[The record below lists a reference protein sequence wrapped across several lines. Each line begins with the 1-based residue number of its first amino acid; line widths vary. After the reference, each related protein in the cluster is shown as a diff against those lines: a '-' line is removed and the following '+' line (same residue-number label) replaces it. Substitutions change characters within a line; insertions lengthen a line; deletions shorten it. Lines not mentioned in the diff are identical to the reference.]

1 MNGEVSIYCCDCS
14 HRCVRVFGVAK
25 HCVSRETGLA
35 VRRARARR
43 SISLRELARRIG
55 VSPAT
60 MSAIETGTAPLTV
73 DRLRQIGSAL
83 TVAVIELLEEDA
95 APEASRTEDAG
106 RALVDAGENAA
117 RWRIF
122 EPLEP
127 DPVMASAIQA
137 FVRFGYHG
145 ATMRMIASS
154 AGMSV
159 PGVYHHYASK
169 QQLLVAVLDVTMSD
183 LRWRLFAAREEGRT
197 PRERFALMVEAL
209 ALFHTHRRDLAF
221 VGASEMRSLEP
232 DARTNIASRR
242 SEIQY
247 ALDEQAAL
255 AIANNSFRTAYPHAA
270 GRAVATMCTSLP
282 QWFDADGALTPES
295 IATVYAQ
302 FALEIMHGDAV
313 LDEAGRSVLDLARSE
328 GAADLLTATRSG

>member
-1 MNGEVSIYCCDCS
+1 MSIS
-14 HRCVRVFGVAK
+14 RCEFAHEHDRVFGVTK
-25 HCVSRETGLA
+25 HCVSRDTGLA
-35 VRRARARR
+35 VRRARAAR

-73 DRLRQIGSAL
+73 DRLRQIGTAL
-83 TVAVIELLEEDA
+83 TVSVIELLEEDA

-106 RALVDAGENAA
+106 RALVAAGENAA
-117 RWRIF
+117 PWRVF

-127 DPVMASAIQA
+127 DPVMAAAIQA

-169 QQLLVAVLDVTMSD
+169 QQLLVAVLEVTMSD
-183 LRWRLFAAREEGRT
+183 LRWRLLAAREEGRT

-232 DARTNIASRR
+232 EARTNIASRR
-242 SEIQY
+242 SEVQC

-282 QWFDADGALTPES
+282 QWFDANGALTPES

-302 FALEIMHGDAV
+302 FALDIMHGDAV
-313 LDEAGRSVLDLARSE
+313 LDEA
-328 GAADLLTATRSG
+328 